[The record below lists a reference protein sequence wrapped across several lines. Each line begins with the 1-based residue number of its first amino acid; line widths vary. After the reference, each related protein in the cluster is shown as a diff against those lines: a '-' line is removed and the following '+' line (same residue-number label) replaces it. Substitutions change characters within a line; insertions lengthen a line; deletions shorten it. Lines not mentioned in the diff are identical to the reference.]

1 MNMSFTKPYLV
12 LHKTIFKIINLYIYI
27 YITIQK
33 SFNWIH
39 FIQRECFSLY
49 ICKITS
55 NLPSYVHV
63 ESKHI
68 FYFRVG
74 LFNWQLKMHQLYI
87 LFVKL
92 SLNHLILLK

>member
-1 MNMSFTKPYLV
+1 MSFTKPYLV

-27 YITIQK
+27 YYNYPTVIF
-33 SFNWIH
+33 FNWID
-39 FIQRECFSLY
+39 FIQRVCFSLY

-55 NLPSYVHV
+55 NLPNFVHV

-74 LFNWQLKMHQLYI
+74 LFN
-87 LFVKL
+87 
-92 SLNHLILLK
+92 